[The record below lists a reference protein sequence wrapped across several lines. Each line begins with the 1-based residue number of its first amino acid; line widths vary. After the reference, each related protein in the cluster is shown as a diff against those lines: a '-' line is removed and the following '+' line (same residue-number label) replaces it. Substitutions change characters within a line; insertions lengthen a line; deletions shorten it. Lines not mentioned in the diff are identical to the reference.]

1 MVVSTAIRTPMNGR
15 EWFFYGYNLM
25 VEYFITNR
33 VQIMVET
40 QVLGEEH
47 EQVLNRIRG
56 MPHVDV

>member
-47 EQVLNRIRG
+47 E
-56 MPHVDV
+56 